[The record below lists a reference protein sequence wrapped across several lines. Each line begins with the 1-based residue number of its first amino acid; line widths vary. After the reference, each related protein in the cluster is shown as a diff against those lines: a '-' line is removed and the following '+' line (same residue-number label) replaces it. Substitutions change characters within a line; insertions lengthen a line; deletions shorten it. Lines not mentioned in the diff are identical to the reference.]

1 MHEVRV
7 TVPRGSGSA
16 IAKAALEAGIQRI
29 TVCPVQVIDSHADAE
44 IVSVETSTPRAKAF
58 LHRVLS
64 SGVADLR
71 ESSITT
77 PEVRAILSSDPV
89 REVTYPAVEPTV
101 EVFQDLWQLN
111 HLTPSF
117 LVRAVA
123 AAVLLGYGML
133 RAD

>member
-29 TVCPVQVIDSHADAE
+29 TVCPVQVIDAHADAE

-64 SGVADLR
+64 SGEVDLGNI
-71 ESSITT
+71 SITT
-77 PEVRAILSSDPV
+77 REVRAILDGNPV
-89 REVTYPAVEPTV
+89 RELTYPAAEPT
-101 EVFQDLWQLN
+101 EY
-111 HLTPSF
+111 S
-117 LVRAVA
+117 RIS
-123 AAVLLGYGML
+123 GSSII
-133 RAD
+133 

>member
-29 TVCPVQVIDSHADAE
+29 TICPVQVIDSHADAE

-64 SGVADLR
+64 SGEVNWGRPRSPRAR
-71 ESSITT
+71 CGRSSM
-77 PEVRAILSSDPV
+77 AIPC
-89 REVTYPAVEPTV
+89 T
-101 EVFQDLWQLN
+101 N
-111 HLTPSF
+111 
-117 LVRAVA
+117 
-123 AAVLLGYGML
+123 
-133 RAD
+133 

>member
-64 SGVADLR
+64 SGEGGL
-71 ESSITT
+71 
-77 PEVRAILSSDPV
+77 
-89 REVTYPAVEPTV
+89 
-101 EVFQDLWQLN
+101 
-111 HLTPSF
+111 
-117 LVRAVA
+117 
-123 AAVLLGYGML
+123 
-133 RAD
+133 